1 MKRAAREEGVYH
13 RPMTPEELEQDTEVQ
28 TYWSCNCGDFWTP
41 ANTRYPVQEVLGK
54 ILSVLSGIE
63 LQLQKINNPL
73 MDNKYP
79 AEGKGPH
86 RRLVISDLEWRYS
99 QVKRSKKCACN
110 HWSVGMCIC
119 TGSCDCHYTTDL
131 ERK

>member
-13 RPMTPEELEQDTEVQ
+13 RPMTPKELEQDTEVQ
-28 TYWSCNCGDFWTP
+28 TYSSYNCGDFWTP

-73 MDNKYP
+73 MDNK
-79 AEGKGPH
+79 
-86 RRLVISDLEWRYS
+86 I
-99 QVKRSKKCACN
+99 
-110 HWSVGMCIC
+110 
-119 TGSCDCHYTTDL
+119 
-131 ERK
+131 